1 MLENNN
7 KQSTPQTMILL
18 PQSEWE
24 GINQKLED
32 LAKLVTR
39 RNQSDT
45 MNEWI
50 ESSEARKMLGVS
62 QKTWQTYRD
71 NRIIPFSQFGRKIY
85 VKKADLEAFMQ
96 SHYITAKNE
105 RD

>member
-1 MLENNN
+1 
-7 KQSTPQTMILL
+7 MILL

-24 GINQKLED
+24 GIKQELKELV
-32 LAKLVTR
+32 KLVTN
-39 RNQSDT
+39 RNQSEM

-50 ESSEARKMLGVS
+50 ESGEARKMLGVS

-71 NRIIPFSQFGRKIY
+71 NRVIPFSQFGRKIY

-96 SHYITAKNE
+96 SHYITAK
-105 RD
+105 

>member
-1 MLENNN
+1 MV
-7 KQSTPQTMILL
+7 LL

-24 GINQKLED
+24 GLKQDLKE
-32 LAKLVTR
+32 LAKMVMN
-39 RNQSDT
+39 RNQADT

-71 NRIIPFSQFGRKIY
+71 NRTIPFSQFGRKIY
-85 VKKADLEAFMQ
+85 VRKADLEAFMQ
-96 SHYITAKNE
+96 AHYITAKQ
-105 RD
+105 

>member
-1 MLENNN
+1 ML
-7 KQSTPQTMILL
+7 QSISQQAAPQTMVLL
-18 PQSEWE
+18 PQTEWE
-24 GINQKLED
+24 GLRQELKE
-32 LAKLVTR
+32 LAKLVTN
-39 RNQSDT
+39 RNQSDM

-50 ESSEARKMLGVS
+50 ESGEARKMLGVS

-96 SHYITAKNE
+96 SHYITAKQ
-105 RD
+105 

>member
-1 MLENNN
+1 
-7 KQSTPQTMILL
+7 MILL

-24 GINQKLED
+24 GLRQELKE
-32 LAKLVTR
+32 LAKLVTN
-39 RNQSDT
+39 RNQSDM

-50 ESSEARKMLGVS
+50 ESGEARKMLGVS

-96 SHYITAKNE
+96 SHYITAKE
-105 RD
+105 